1 MTDPIADLLIRI
13 KNAQA
18 AKHKTTQ
25 VPYSRLKESLVKIL
39 IKNNYL
45 TDYKVDG
52 KKPAE
57 KNLNLTLKYVRKQ
70 PAVAQIKRISKPGV
84 RHYVNQFNIKKL
96 TIGRGLVI
104 ISTSQGMMTAKEARK
119 QNLGGE
125 IICKIN

>member
-13 KNAQA
+13 KNAQS
-18 AKHKTTQ
+18 AKHKTAL
-25 VPYSRLKESLVKIL
+25 VPYSRLKENLVKIL

-45 TDYKVDG
+45 TDYKVEG
-52 KKPAE
+52 KKAAE

-70 PAVAQIKRISKPGV
+70 PAITQIKRISKPGV
-84 RHYVNQFNIKKL
+84 RRYVNQFSIKKL

>member
-1 MTDPIADLLIRI
+1 MTDPLADLLIRI
-13 KNAQA
+13 KNAQSS
-18 AKHKTTQ
+18 KHKTTL

-39 IKNNYL
+39 ITNNYL
-45 TDYKVDG
+45 TDYQVEG
-52 KKPAE
+52 NQAAE
-57 KNLNLTLKYVRKQ
+57 KNLNLTLKYVRKH

-119 QNLGGE
+119 QRLGGE

>member
-1 MTDPIADLLIRI
+1 MTDPLADLLIRI
-13 KNAQA
+13 KNAQSS
-18 AKHKTTQ
+18 KHKTTL

-39 IKNNYL
+39 ITNNYL
-45 TDYKVDG
+45 TDYQVEG
-52 KKPAE
+52 NQAAE

-70 PAVAQIKRISKPGV
+70 PAVTQIKRISKPGV

-119 QNLGGE
+119 QRLGGE

>member
-1 MTDPIADLLIRI
+1 MTDPLADLLIRI
-13 KNAQA
+13 KNAQSS
-18 AKHKTTQ
+18 KHKTTL

-39 IKNNYL
+39 ITNNYL
-45 TDYKVDG
+45 TDYQVEG
-52 KKPAE
+52 NQAAE

-119 QNLGGE
+119 QCLGGE

>member
-1 MTDPIADLLIRI
+1 MTDPLADLLIRI
-13 KNAQA
+13 KNAQSS
-18 AKHKTTQ
+18 KHKTTL

-39 IKNNYL
+39 ITNNYL
-45 TDYKVDG
+45 TDYQVEG
-52 KKPAE
+52 NQAAE

-119 QNLGGE
+119 QRLGGE

>member
-13 KNAQA
+13 KNAQSS
-18 AKHKTTQ
+18 KHKTAV
-25 VPYSRLKESLVKIL
+25 VPHSNLKENLVKIL

-52 KKPAE
+52 KKPHL
-57 KNLNLTLKYVRKQ
+57 NLNLTLKYVKRQ
-70 PAVAQIKRISKPGV
+70 PVVTRIKRISKPGA
-84 RHYVNQFNIKKL
+84 RHYTNQSDINKL

-104 ISTSQGMMTAKEARK
+104 ISTSQGIMTAKAAK
-119 QNLGGE
+119 KLNLGGE

>member
-1 MTDPIADLLIRI
+1 MTDPLADLLIRI
-13 KNAQA
+13 KNAQSS
-18 AKHKTTQ
+18 KHKTTL

-39 IKNNYL
+39 ITNNYL
-45 TDYKVDG
+45 TDYQVEG
-52 KKPAE
+52 NQAAE

-104 ISTSQGMMTAKEARK
+104 ISTSQGMMTTKEARK
-119 QNLGGE
+119 QRLGGE

>member
-13 KNAQA
+13 KNAQSS
-18 AKHKTTQ
+18 KHKTTV
-25 VPYSRLKESLVKIL
+25 VPHSHLKESLVKIL

-45 TDYKVDG
+45 TDYKVEG
-52 KKPAE
+52 NQPKL
-57 KNLNLTLKYVRKQ
+57 NLNLTLKYVRKQ
-70 PAVAQIKRISKPGV
+70 PVITQIKRISKPGV
-84 RHYVNQFNIKKL
+84 RHYVNQFTIKKL

-104 ISTSQGMMTAKEARK
+104 ISTSQGMMTAKEAKK

>member
-13 KNAQA
+13 KNAQL
-18 AKHKTTQ
+18 AKHKTTV

-45 TDYKVDG
+45 TDYKVEG
-52 KKPAE
+52 KKAAE
-57 KNLNLTLKYVRKQ
+57 KSLNLTLKYVRKQ
-70 PAVAQIKRISKPGV
+70 PAIAQIKRISKPGV
-84 RHYVNQFNIKKL
+84 RHYVNQFSIKKL

>member
-1 MTDPIADLLIRI
+1 MTDPIADLLTRI
-13 KNAQA
+13 KNAQL
-18 AKHKTTQ
+18 AKHKTTV
-25 VPYSRLKESLVKIL
+25 VPHSNLKENLVKIL

-52 KKPAE
+52 KKAAE
-57 KNLNLTLKYVRKQ
+57 KSLNLTLKYVRKQ

-84 RHYVNQFNIKKL
+84 RHYVNQSTIKKL

-104 ISTSQGMMTAKEARK
+104 ISTSKGMMTAKEARK

>member
-1 MTDPIADLLIRI
+1 MNDPLADLLIRI
-13 KNAQA
+13 KNAQSS
-18 AKHKTTQ
+18 KHKTTL

-39 IKNNYL
+39 ITNNYL
-45 TDYKVDG
+45 TDYQVEG
-52 KKPAE
+52 NQAAE

-119 QNLGGE
+119 QRLGGE